1 MDARA
6 IYESICLEQ
15 MHAQDTNEPSHFVMK
30 NENGIMAQ
38 GFVYEDL
45 VSLNLMTG
53 VYLRIEFDTM
63 ELDKDANNVNA
74 DGYIYLYKTGELSRR
89 YMGMIACDEIISFEV
104 D

>member
-6 IYESICLEQ
+6 IYEAICLEQ

-30 NENGIMAQ
+30 NENDIMAQ
-38 GFVYEDL
+38 GFIYENV

-53 VYLRIEFDTM
+53 IYLRIEFNVM
-63 ELDKDANNVNA
+63 ELVSDSNI
-74 DGYIYLYKTGELSRR
+74 IYLYKTCELTRR

>member
-6 IYESICLEQ
+6 IYEAICLEQ

-30 NENGIMAQ
+30 SEDDIIANGFI
-38 GFVYEDL
+38 YEDS
-45 VSLNLMTG
+45 VSLNLMVG
-53 VYLRIEFDTM
+53 VYLRIEFNAM
-63 ELDKDANNVNA
+63 ELDTDS
-74 DGYIYLYKTGELSRR
+74 GLIYLYKTREICRR